1 MIEKK
6 VITLSTATFIKL
18 LVVVLLLWLG
28 YLILDILLLFFI
40 ALIIASLIDPFADW
54 FEKKRMPRGLAVL
67 LIYVFALGI
76 FAAIALVLVPAFTD
90 QLSQLSANFGDYWN
104 RFLNSLST
112 LKNWGAQYGLLE
124 QMKKVIPDALQTGGY
139 TIQRLLSS
147 VFGFFHG
154 VFSLVLVMVM
164 AFYLVVEE
172 DGFRCFLRLVTP
184 EEHHQY
190 LTVLWGRIKEKL
202 GKWLR
207 GQLALDLI
215 VGSMSYLGF
224 LIFDVQYA
232 LLLGVMAGIFET
244 IPYAGPIFTAIV
256 AVFLTFVQS
265 GSLVK
270 PLFVLAI
277 CVVVQQLENHILVPK
292 VMQKAV
298 GLNPVVSIL
307 SLLIGYRLMGVVG
320 ALLAIPIVTV
330 ISIIWSDLVANWQ
343 KKKIN

>member
-1 MIEKK
+1 MTEKK
-6 VITLSTATFIKL
+6 VITLSTATFLKL
-18 LVVVLLLWLG
+18 LVIVLLLWLG
-28 YLILDILLLFFI
+28 YLILDILLLLFI
-40 ALIIASLIDPFADW
+40 ALIVASLIDPLADW
-54 FEKKRMPRGLAVL
+54 FEKKRMPRGLAVI
-67 LIYVFALGI
+67 LIYVLGLGV
-76 FAAIALVLVPAFTD
+76 FVAIALVLVPAFSD

-104 RFLNSLST
+104 RLLNSLTT

-124 QMKKVIPDALQTGGY
+124 QMKKVIPDALQTGGF
-139 TIQRLLSS
+139 TVQHLLSS
-147 VFGFFHG
+147 VFGFFDG
-154 VFSLVLVMVM
+154 VFSLALVLVL

-172 DGFRCFLRLVTP
+172 EGFHRFLRTITP
-184 EEHHQY
+184 DEHHKY

-202 GKWLR
+202 GQWLR

-224 LIFDVQYA
+224 LILDVQYA

-265 GSLVK
+265 GTLMK
-270 PLFVLAI
+270 PLLVLAV

-307 SLLIGYRLMGVVG
+307 SLLIGYRLLGIAG
-320 ALLAIPIVTV
+320 ALLAIPMVTV
-330 ISIIWSDLVANWQ
+330 ISIIWGDIVSNWQ
-343 KKKIN
+343 KKN

>member
-1 MIEKK
+1 MTEKK
-6 VITLSTATFIKL
+6 VVTLSTATFLKL
-18 LVVVLLLWLG
+18 LVIALLLWLG

-40 ALIIASLIDPFADW
+40 ALIVASLIDPLADW
-54 FEKKRMPRGLAVL
+54 FEKKHLPRGLAVL
-67 LIYVFALGI
+67 LIYVMALGV
-76 FAAIALVLVPAFTD
+76 FVAIALVLVPAFTE

-124 QMKKVIPDALQTGGY
+124 QMKKIIPDALQTGGY
-139 TIQRLLSS
+139 TVQRLLSS
-147 VFGFFHG
+147 VFGFFDG
-154 VFSLVLVMVM
+154 VVSLILILVM

-172 DGFRCFLRLVTP
+172 DGFRNFLRLVAP
-184 EEHHQY
+184 DPHHQY
-190 LTVLWGRIKEKL
+190 LTGLWGRIKEKL
-202 GKWLR
+202 GQWLR
-207 GQLALDLI
+207 GQIALDLI

-224 LIFDVQYA
+224 LILDVQYA

-244 IPYAGPIFTAIV
+244 IPYAGPIFTAIL
-256 AVFLTFVQS
+256 AIFLTFVQS
-265 GSLVK
+265 GTLVK
-270 PLFVLAI
+270 PMLVLAV

-307 SLLIGYRLMGVVG
+307 SLLIGYRLMGIAG

-330 ISIIWSDLVANWQ
+330 ISVILGDIVVNW
-343 KKKIN
+343 KKRNN